1 MDNDAMAQEARKVR
15 KVHIAMFY
23 ICYPCWA
30 LVTGFIP
37 PDLFLVGHFPFATLP
52 LLPDYWMQ
60 CRFARR
66 WPKEELRLTL
76 LDELGPLLLLCAVAP
91 LILREAVQTWLYG

>member
-1 MDNDAMAQEARKVR
+1 MAQEARKVR

-37 PDLFLVGHFPFATLP
+37 PDSLPLGDYLFLALP
-52 LLPDYWMQ
+52 LVPDCWMQ
-60 CRFARR
+60 RRFARK

-76 LDELGPLLLLCAVAP
+76 LDELPPLVFLCVVAP
-91 LILREAVQTWLYG
+91 LILREVVRTWLYG